1 MSHKKSNSEGTGLK
15 INVDKTKVLRL
26 SARRQDPIK
35 INGTDV
41 EDTDSFVYLG
51 ATVNNLGGAEQDIRS
66 RLGKARSVFHR
77 LSKVWR
83 TGEFRR
89 ETKMRIFKSNII
101 AVLLYGCET
110 WRMTKAD
117 EKRLDTFLHKCLR
130 RIFKVHWPMRVP
142 NDEIRRRAGIEKIST
157 QVRRRRWKWIGHV
170 LRMAPNRNP
179 HVALS
184 WAPSGKRSRGRP
196 RETWRRTV
204 VKERAELGLTSWA
217 AAAAVDKNRDR
228 WRALIS
234 GPIPHSGGKELSKV
248 THLREKEYLDLNIF
262 PQIT

>member
-1 MSHKKSNSEGTGLK
+1 
-15 INVDKTKVLRL
+15 
-26 SARRQDPIK
+26 
-35 INGTDV
+35 
-41 EDTDSFVYLG
+41 
-51 ATVNNLGGAEQDIRS
+51 LGGAEQDIRS

-89 ETKMRIFKSNII
+89 ETKMRIFNSNII

-117 EKRLDTFLHKCLR
+117 EKRLDTSLHKCLR
-130 RIFKVHWPMRVP
+130 RILKVHWPMRVP
-142 NDEIRRRAGIEKIST
+142 NDEIRRRAGIEKISA

-184 WAPSGKRSRGRP
+184 WAPK
-196 RETWRRTV
+196 W
-204 VKERAELGLTSWA
+204 K
-217 AAAAVDKNRDR
+217 K
-228 WRALIS
+228 
-234 GPIPHSGGKELSKV
+234 K
-248 THLREKEYLDLNIF
+248 
-262 PQIT
+262 